1 MPDVSEKEKENTFS
15 SSPSLFIPD
24 QMFVSEDLFNMTFN
38 FCEAQEIW
46 TKSNYTP
53 STSGGYFNNRRML
66 LKSQLRQPQQKKT
79 HQKHCSKVDMKL
91 FFTQVF

>member
-1 MPDVSEKEKENTFS
+1 MPDVSEKEKQNTFS

-66 LKSQLRQPQQKKT
+66 LKSQLR
-79 HQKHCSKVDMKL
+79 HNHNRRKHTKNIARK
-91 FFTQVF
+91 

>member
-46 TKSNYTP
+46 TKSNYTS

-66 LKSQLRQPQQKKT
+66 LKSHLR
-79 HQKHCSKVDMKL
+79 HNHNRRKHTKNIARK
-91 FFTQVF
+91 